1 MAIDLTQ
8 ISGKRIYELETI
20 LAQSLKKDAF
30 FVVSQDNLTRSIT
43 LKNLKESFKAIPG
56 NSSDDTYYSS
66 TQVDNLLSDFNQQF
80 NSFLEQFQ
88 QVKSSTEQLTDKIQ
102 TVDNTLNTRITKIYN
117 ELKTADTELQKSVN
131 NQVLGLS
138 KSISNVRTDLD
149 SKINDWILHGYD
161 APTTETCPV
170 GRTYIQL
177 FK

>member
-8 ISGKRIYELETI
+8 IGGKRIYELENI

-30 FVVSQDNLTRSIT
+30 FVVCQDNLTRSIT
-43 LKNLKESFKAIPG
+43 LKTLRESFKAISG
-56 NSSDDTYYSS
+56 NSSDDTYYTS
-66 TQVDNLLSDFNQQF
+66 TQIDNLLTNFNQQF

-88 QVKSSTEQLTDKIQ
+88 QVKSVTENLNDKIQ
-102 TVDNTLNTRITKIYN
+102 NVDNTLNNRITEIYN
-117 ELKTADTELQKSVN
+117 QLTQADTNLQKSLN

-138 KSISNVRTDLD
+138 KSISNVQTNLNN
-149 SKINDWILHGYD
+149 KINEWILHGYD
-161 APTTETCPV
+161 APTTETCPE